1 MNESGRG
8 RECGCEGS
16 LGWLLRVTVVMLSRD
31 SFLSL
36 VFLLLHRGWHQE
48 LLQKD
53 WLQIT
58 GPVHGQNA
66 SIMPHQPTL
75 MQCPPWPE
83 LETPD
88 VE

>member
-31 SFLSL
+31 SFLSF

-66 SIMPHQPTL
+66 SIMA
-75 MQCPPWPE
+75 
-83 LETPD
+83 TPAPLD
-88 VE
+88 AVSSLAGTRDSRC